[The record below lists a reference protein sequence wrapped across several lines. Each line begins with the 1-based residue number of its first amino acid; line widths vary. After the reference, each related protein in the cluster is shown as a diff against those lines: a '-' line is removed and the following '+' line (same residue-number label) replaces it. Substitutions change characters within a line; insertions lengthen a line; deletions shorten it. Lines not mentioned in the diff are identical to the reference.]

1 MKREATTL
9 YKTSIAC
16 KVSPEE
22 WDILDKYCEDYMLSK
37 TEVLRMLIRSLAGK
51 LKKNKSKP

>member
-22 WDILDKYCEDYMLSK
+22 WDILDTYCAENMLSK
-37 TEVLRMLIRSLAGK
+37 TEVLRSLIRSLSSK
-51 LKKNKSKP
+51 LKKHKSKP

>member
-22 WDILDKYCEDYMLSK
+22 WDILDEYCAQNMLSK
-37 TEVLRMLIRSLAGK
+37 TEVIRSLIRSLASK
-51 LKKNKSKP
+51 LKKNKSKL